1 MTKLNR
7 GQLRRLIFE
16 EINEGYGIDTG
27 LKQREVGNSS
37 FEAAQKDAKANGKA
51 YFIKSNNEVI
61 VFDSDGNADAR
72 KDITAKDAYDA
83 NDGTVHYKGS
93 L

>member
-1 MTKLNR
+1 MKLNR
-7 GQLRRLIFE
+7 KQLRRLIAKS
-16 EINEGYGIDTG
+16 INEGYGLDTAI
-27 LKQREVGNSS
+27 KKREVGNSS

-51 YFIKSNNEVI
+51 YFVKDSNEVI
-61 VFDSDGNADAR
+61 EFDSDGNANLR
-72 KDITAKDAYDA
+72 KDITGKDAYDA